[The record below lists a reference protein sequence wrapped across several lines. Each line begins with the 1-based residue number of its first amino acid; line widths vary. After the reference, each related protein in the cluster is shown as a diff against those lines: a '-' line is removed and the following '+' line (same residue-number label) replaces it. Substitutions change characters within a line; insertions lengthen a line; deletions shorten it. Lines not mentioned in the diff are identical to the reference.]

1 MSFSFKEFPGGRTK
15 ATMTFFSLLTKEMR
29 LRLRRERTIWVIV
42 FYLLLMAFLGWFS
55 ISGYSTNDNSYG
67 SADLSGVGLNLY
79 YLLSLLQLFL
89 IIFITPAFT
98 ATAINGEKE
107 RQTFDL
113 LLCSRLSPLA
123 LMGGKLLAGLTNA
136 LLLVAA
142 SIPLF
147 SLVFFFGGVTPAQAM
162 SALLI
167 YVVTVVLVG
176 SFALLCSTLFTRPAV
191 STVMAYVLSIFWIAL
206 PLLYNYVLLSSS
218 NTRLLQSLPNRMRL
232 LAFWNPVAALSSTYP
247 ANSNTMLTNY
257 SNVGGPNSYG
267 YGLSMLSAAFGYGN
281 VTPYIW
287 GNWQVAPWIIY
298 SIVSVLVALMLFG
311 FSMLALRVYPINGWR
326 GFGYRRS
333 A

>member
-1 MSFSFKEFPGGRTK
+1 MEFPGGRTK

-42 FYLLLMAFLGWFS
+42 CYLLLMAFLGWIS
-55 ISGYSTNDNSYG
+55 ISGYSNNDNSYG

-89 IIFITPAFT
+89 IVFITPAFT

-113 LLCSRLSPLA
+113 LMCSRLSPLS

-136 LLLVAA
+136 ILLVAA

-147 SLVFFFGGVTPAQAM
+147 SLVFFFGGVSPTQAM
-162 SALLI
+162 SALVVYI
-167 YVVTVVLVG
+167 VTVVLVG
-176 SFALLCSTLFTRPAV
+176 TFALLCSTLFTRPVV

-206 PLLYNYVLLSSS
+206 PLLYNYILLSSS
-218 NTRLLQSLPNRMRL
+218 NVRLLQMLPDRMRL
-232 LAFWNPVAALSSTYP
+232 LAFWNPVTALSSTYP
-247 ANSNTMLTNY
+247 ANNSWFSNY
-257 SNVGGPNSYG
+257 STGSAGNSYG
-267 YGLSMLSAAFGYGN
+267 YGLSMLSSAFGYGN
-281 VTPYIW
+281 VTPYLW

-298 SIVSVLVALMLFG
+298 SIVSLLVALIMFG
-311 FSMLALRVYPINGWR
+311 FSMLAMRVYPTNGWR
-326 GFGYRRS
+326 GFGYRKMS
-333 A
+333 N

>member
-1 MSFSFKEFPGGRTK
+1 
-15 ATMTFFSLLTKEMR
+15 MTFFSLLTKEMR

-55 ISGYSTNDNSYG
+55 ISGYSNNDNSYG

-89 IIFITPAFT
+89 IVFITPAFT

-136 LLLVAA
+136 ILLVAA

-147 SLVFFFGGVTPAQAM
+147 SLVFFFGGVTPNQAL
-162 SALLI
+162 SALAV

-176 SFALLCSTLFTRPAV
+176 TFGLLCSTLFTRPAV

-206 PLLYNYVLLSSS
+206 PLLYNYVLLSAS
-218 NTRLLQSLPNRMRL
+218 NVRALQALPDRMRL
-232 LAFWNPVAALSSTYP
+232 LAFWNPVTALSSTYP
-247 ANSNTMLTNY
+247 ANSNNLLVNY
-257 SNVGGPNSYG
+257 STSAGGPNSYG

-281 VTPYIW
+281 VTPYLW

-298 SIVSVLVALMLFG
+298 SIVSLLVAFILFG
-311 FSMLALRVYPINGWR
+311 FSMLAMRVYPINGWR
-326 GFGYRRS
+326 GFGYRKVS
-333 A
+333 S

>member
-1 MSFSFKEFPGGRTK
+1 
-15 ATMTFFSLLTKEMR
+15 MTFFSLLTKEMR

-89 IIFITPAFT
+89 IIFITQAFT

-333 A
+333 SK

>member
-1 MSFSFKEFPGGRTK
+1 
-15 ATMTFFSLLTKEMR
+15 MTFFSLLTKEMR

-55 ISGYSTNDNSYG
+55 ISGYSNNDNSYG

-89 IIFITPAFT
+89 IVFITPAFT

-113 LLCSRLSPLA
+113 LMCSRLSPLA

-136 LLLVAA
+136 ILLVAA

-147 SLVFFFGGVTPAQAM
+147 SLVFFFGGVTPDQAL
-162 SALLI
+162 SALVVYI
-167 YVVTVVLVG
+167 VTVVLVG
-176 SFALLCSTLFTRPAV
+176 TFALLCSTLFTRPAV
-191 STVMAYVLSIFWIAL
+191 STVMAYVLSLFWIAL
-206 PLLYNYVLLSSS
+206 PLLYNYVLLSAS
-218 NTRLLQSLPNRMRL
+218 NVRVLQALPDRMRL
-232 LAFWNPVAALSSTYP
+232 LAFWNPVTALSSTYP
-247 ANSNTMLTNY
+247 ANSNNLLANY
-257 SNVGGPNSYG
+257 NSSAGGPNSYG

-281 VTPYIW
+281 VTPYVW

-298 SIVSVLVALMLFG
+298 SIVSLLVALMLFG
-311 FSMLALRVYPINGWR
+311 FSMLAMRICPINGWR
-326 GFGYRRS
+326 GFGYRKMS
-333 A
+333 S

>member
-1 MSFSFKEFPGGRTK
+1 
-15 ATMTFFSLLTKEMR
+15 MTFFSLLTKEMR

-55 ISGYSTNDNSYG
+55 ISGYSNNDNSYG

-89 IIFITPAFT
+89 IVFITPAFT

-136 LLLVAA
+136 ILLVAA

-147 SLVFFFGGVTPAQAM
+147 SLVFFFGGVTPTQAL
-162 SALLI
+162 SALVVYI
-167 YVVTVVLVG
+167 VTVVLVG
-176 SFALLCSTLFTRPAV
+176 TFALLCSTLFTRPAV
-191 STVMAYVLSIFWIAL
+191 STVMAYVVSLFWIAL
-206 PLLYNYVLLSSS
+206 PLLYNYVLLSAS
-218 NTRLLQSLPNRMRL
+218 NVRMLQALPDRMRL
-232 LAFWNPVAALSSTYP
+232 LAFWNPVTALSSTYP
-247 ANSNTMLTNY
+247 INSNNLLANY
-257 SNVGGPNSYG
+257 STSAGGPNSYG

-281 VTPYIW
+281 VTPYLW

-298 SIVSVLVALMLFG
+298 SIVSMLVALILFG
-311 FSMLALRVYPINGWR
+311 FSMLAMRMDPINGWR
-326 GFGYRRS
+326 GFGYRKMPS
-333 A
+333 